1 MTLSSDEP
9 RARVLRNVRLS
20 DEPFAVPLPDNPPS
34 PGFSTTGGLEGGKQ
48 IDPYLMAGSRIQDL
62 HRTIESL
69 IEKERQH
76 LQEIEELKK
85 KLADEQSRFTREE
98 ALLRERMEE
107 TAGVARAEAAER
119 GMEEGYREGLAAARE
134 EIIEEVREE
143 FRARF
148 GSTEDLLSGLLKSLD
163 SERERIVEMNA
174 PLMVKLWQV
183 MLERLLRREMKLDDD
198 TTIRVFKEL
207 LPRVNDRTRIRV
219 LVNPADRDMLVER
232 GEEFVEIKRS
242 AGSFELV
249 ADDYIEKGSCLIE
262 TNMGVYDATWKSQIE
277 AVAREIDHLMEEA

>member
-1 MTLSSDEP
+1 LSSEEP
-9 RARVLRNVRLS
+9 RAKVVRNVRLS
-20 DEPFAVPLPDNPPS
+20 DEPYAVPLPDEPVPAGRS
-34 PGFSTTGGLEGGKQ
+34 PAGGLEGGRQ
-48 IDPYLMAGSRIQDL
+48 IDPYLMAGARIQDL

-69 IEKERQH
+69 IERERQH
-76 LQEIEELKK
+76 LREIDELKK
-85 KLADEQSRFTREE
+85 KIGEEQARLYREE
-98 ALLRERMEE
+98 ALLRQRMEE
-107 TAGVARAEAAER
+107 AAGAARTEAAER
-119 GMEEGYREGLAAARE
+119 GMEEGYREGLAAGRE

-148 GSTEDLLSGLLKSLD
+148 GSTEGLLSGLLESLD

-183 MLERLLRREMKLDDD
+183 MLERLLRREVKLDGD
-198 TTIRVFKEL
+198 TTLRVFMEL

-219 LVNPADRDMLVER
+219 LVNPGDRDALVEG
-232 GEEFVEIKRS
+232 GEEFVEIKRA

-249 ADDYIEKGSCLIE
+249 ADEYIEKGSCLIE

-277 AVAREIDHLMEEA
+277 AVGREIDHLMEEA

>member
-1 MTLSSDEP
+1 
-9 RARVLRNVRLS
+9 
-20 DEPFAVPLPDNPPS
+20 
-34 PGFSTTGGLEGGKQ
+34 
-48 IDPYLMAGSRIQDL
+48 MAGSRIQDL